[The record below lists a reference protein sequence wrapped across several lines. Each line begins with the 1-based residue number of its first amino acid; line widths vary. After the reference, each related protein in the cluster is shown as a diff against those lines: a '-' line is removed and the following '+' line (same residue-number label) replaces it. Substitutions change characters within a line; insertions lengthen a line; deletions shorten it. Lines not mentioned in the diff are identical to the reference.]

1 MEILHSIYLG
11 EELDVIAD
19 LDEIELLVELEDV
32 HPAPR
37 APSVE
42 DHRVPPGRRRPGSS
56 REVVLVLRCR
66 LELAVVVGCMAALPA
81 KRRGRGRTRGRGEEQ
96 EEKQGS
102 KAGGDASHLPLQ
114 CRPSSLAS

>member
-56 REVVLVLRCR
+56 REVVLVLAAGLSSPSLSAAWPPFRPRDEAEAEPEAEARSRRRSRAARPAATRTICRCSAGP
-66 LELAVVVGCMAALPA
+66 LA
-81 KRRGRGRTRGRGEEQ
+81 
-96 EEKQGS
+96 
-102 KAGGDASHLPLQ
+102 
-114 CRPSSLAS
+114 